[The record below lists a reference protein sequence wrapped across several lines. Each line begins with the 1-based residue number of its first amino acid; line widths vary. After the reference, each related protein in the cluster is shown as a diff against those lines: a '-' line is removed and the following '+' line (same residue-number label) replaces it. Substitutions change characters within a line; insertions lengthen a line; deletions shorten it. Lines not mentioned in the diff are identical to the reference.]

1 VNGLESSAIWVSA
14 GTAFWLGV
22 LTSISPCPLASNVA
36 AISYIG
42 RGLAEPRRVLAAGL
56 LYTLGRVVTYALLGW
71 LILRSLASIVGLSNS
86 LQGVMNQLL
95 GPALIIAGMFML
107 ELLGFKGGSI
117 KILAGIEQRAGRWGM
132 WGAALLGGV
141 FALSFCPVSAALFFG
156 SLIPLAMSSGSSVLM
171 PSIYGVGTGL
181 PVVAFAVVIGFG
193 ARALSSTFQRVS
205 ALEPYA
211 RKVTGAV
218 FILVGVYYTLNY
230 VFEAFD

>member
-1 VNGLESSAIWVSA
+1 MTGLEGNAIWVA
-14 GTAFWLGV
+14 VGTAFWLGV

-42 RGLAEPRRVLAAGL
+42 RGLAEPRRVLAAGV

-71 LILRSLASIVGLSNS
+71 LILRSLTSIAGLSNS

-107 ELLGFKGGSI
+107 ELLGFRGGSI
-117 KILAGIEQRAGRWGM
+117 RLLAGVEERAAGRGL

-171 PSIYGVGTGL
+171 PSIYGAGTGL

-193 ARALSSTFQRVS
+193 ARALSSAFQRVS
-205 ALEPYA
+205 SVEPYA
-211 RKVTGAV
+211 RKATGVV
-218 FILVGVYYTLNY
+218 FILVGMYYTFNY
-230 VFEAFD
+230 VFEVFD

>member
-1 VNGLESSAIWVSA
+1 MTGLEGNAIWVA
-14 GTAFWLGV
+14 VGTAFWLGV

-42 RGLAEPRRVLAAGL
+42 RGLAEPRRVLAAGV

-71 LILRSLASIVGLSNS
+71 LILRSLTSIAGLSNS

-107 ELLGFKGGSI
+107 ELLGFRGGSI
-117 KILAGIEQRAGRWGM
+117 RLLAGVEERAAGRGL

-171 PSIYGVGTGL
+171 PSIYGAGTGL

-193 ARALSSTFQRVS
+193 APALSSPFQRVS
-205 ALEPYA
+205 SVDPYA
-211 RKVTGAV
+211 RKATGGV
-218 FILVGVYYTLNY
+218 FILVGMYYTFNY
-230 VFEAFD
+230 VFEVFD